1 MSAIA
6 QSVAEARALR
16 IAIVA
21 HFAWG
26 AISGGRSG
34 HMGGVERQT
43 TLMARWL
50 AARGHRVTLITWDE
64 GQPDDTV
71 IDGVRVVKLCRQ
83 DAGLP
88 GVRFF
93 VPRWS
98 SLERALAAADADVYY
113 HNCAEYVTGQVAW
126 WCRRHRRA
134 FVYSVASD
142 MDVVPEL
149 PELTKGYERL
159 LYRYGLKNADRIIVQ
174 TGSQRERLRAHF
186 GHDSVVLPMP
196 ADAPD
201 FASRPSRAAPDPS
214 QRMVLWVGR
223 IAPVKRLEL
232 LLEVARRLP
241 AVRFKVAGMPYAGEA
256 YSEDMLRQAR
266 ATPNVEVLGAVP
278 RERMDELYREASLLC
293 CTSHME
299 GFPNT
304 FIEAWSW
311 GVPVIS
317 TVDPGSVIQRE
328 SLGLHAATAESLAQ
342 GIESLSADATRWLAA
357 SAKAR
362 EYFRT
367 HHQLDA
373 ALWRFETLF
382 LGLAECRL

>member
-1 MSAIA
+1 MNAA
-6 QSVAEARALR
+6 ARQVTAVR
-16 IAIVA
+16 PMRVAIVA

-43 TLMARWL
+43 SMMARWL
-50 AARGHRVTLITWDE
+50 AARGHEVTLITWDE
-64 GQPDDTV
+64 GQPDDSV

-142 MDVVPEL
+142 MDVVAEL
-149 PELTKGYERL
+149 PELTKGYERV
-159 LYRYGLKNADRIIVQ
+159 LYRYGLRRADRIVVQ
-174 TGSQRERLRAHF
+174 TESQREHLRTNF

-201 FASRPSRAAPDPS
+201 FASRPVRSAPDAA
-214 QRMVLWVGR
+214 RRVVLWVGR

-232 LLEVARRLP
+232 LLEVAGRLP
-241 AVRFKVAGMPYAGEA
+241 AVSFKVAGMPYAGEA
-256 YSEDMLRQAR
+256 YSEDMLRRAR

-317 TVDPGSVIQRE
+317 TVDPGGVIQRE
-328 SLGLHAATAESLAQ
+328 SLGMHATTAESLAR
-342 GIESLSADATRWLAA
+342 GIESLSGDANSWLAM
-357 SAKAR
+357 SRNAR
-362 EYFRT
+362 EYFGI

-373 ALWRFETLF
+373 ALGRFENLF
-382 LGLAECRL
+382 HGLAESRR

>member
-1 MSAIA
+1 MNAVA
-6 QSVAEARALR
+6 QPMAEARALR
-16 IAIVA
+16 VAIVA

-26 AISGGRSG
+26 AMSGGRSG

-50 AARGHRVTLITWDE
+50 AARGHQVTLITWDE
-64 GQPDDTV
+64 GQPDHTV
-71 IDGVRVVKLCRQ
+71 IDRVRVVKLCRQ

-159 LYRYGLKNADRIIVQ
+159 LYRYGLRHADRIVVQ

-186 GHDSVVLPMP
+186 GLDSIVLPMP

-201 FASRPSRAAPDPS
+201 FATRAPRAAPDAA
-214 QRMVLWVGR
+214 QRVVLWVGR

-256 YSEDMLRQAR
+256 YSENMLRQAR
-266 ATPNVEVLGAVP
+266 ETPNVEVLGAVP

-317 TVDPGSVIQRE
+317 TVDPGGIIQRE
-328 SLGLHAATAESLAQ
+328 SLGLHAATAEGLAW
-342 GIESLSADATRWLAA
+342 GIEALSGDPTRWLAT
-357 SAKAR
+357 SRNAR

-373 ALWRFETLF
+373 ALGRFETLF
-382 LGLAECRL
+382 FGLAECRP